1 MDWRGNSP
9 KLNYKMKDR
18 IHAIM
23 THLGLSQQDFAARL
37 DLSSSSIS
45 NIFNGRT
52 NPTIMHVNAI
62 HRAFPQINEKW
73 LLFGEGEMI
82 ESENTSPSSIGGITI
97 LNDDDDDAALGNLFD
112 QTENAVPT
120 PPARMTGR
128 VASGASQRS
137 RQRTSNAYE
146 EQVRRGTQTAENSE
160 VENVKNFDKSLR
172 RVKEIRVFY
181 DDNTYE
187 TFVPAVK

>member
-1 MDWRGNSP
+1 
-9 KLNYKMKDR
+9 MKDR
-18 IHAIM
+18 IHEIM

-82 ESENTSPSSIGGITI
+82 EDENVAPSPMGEITI
-97 LNDDDDDAALGNLFD
+97 IDDDDDDGVLGNLFE
-112 QTENAVPT
+112 QKETVPPT
-120 PPARMTGR
+120 PSSRMAGKGNAGAVARP
-128 VASGASQRS
+128 
-137 RQRTSNAYE
+137 RQRPSNSFE
-146 EQVRRGTQTAENSE
+146 EKEKRGSQTDEENEFE
-160 VENVKNFDKSLR
+160 VVKNLDKIMR

>member
-1 MDWRGNSP
+1 
-9 KLNYKMKDR
+9 
-18 IHAIM
+18 M

-82 ESENTSPSSIGGITI
+82 DGENVTPSPMNEITI
-97 LNDDDDDAALGNLFD
+97 LDDEDDDAGLGNLFE
-112 QTENAVPT
+112 QKEPVPPT
-120 PPARMTGR
+120 PPTRVTGR
-128 VASGASQRS
+128 GAAGVVTRP
-137 RQRTSNAYE
+137 RQRTPNSYE
-146 EQVRRGTQTAENSE
+146 EHEKRGFQVVEENE
-160 VENVKNFDKSLR
+160 YEGVKNSDKTLR

>member
-1 MDWRGNSP
+1 
-9 KLNYKMKDR
+9 MKDR
-18 IHAIM
+18 IHDIM

-82 ESENTSPSSIGGITI
+82 EGENDTPSPMSEITI
-97 LNDDDDDAALGNLFD
+97 IDDEEDDAALGNLFE
-112 QTENAVPT
+112 QKEAAAST
-120 PPARMTGR
+120 PPTRMTGR
-128 VASGASQRS
+128 ATAGAVTRP
-137 RQRTSNAYE
+137 RQRTTNTYE
-146 EQVRRGTQTAENSE
+146 EHVKRGSQTVEENEFES
-160 VENVKNFDKSLR
+160 VKNIDKKLR

>member
-1 MDWRGNSP
+1 
-9 KLNYKMKDR
+9 
-18 IHAIM
+18 M

-82 ESENTSPSSIGGITI
+82 EDENVAPSPMGEITI
-97 LNDDDDDAALGNLFD
+97 IDDDDDDGGIFD
-112 QTENAVPT
+112 DSDMPDNDTAV
-120 PPARMTGR
+120 A
-128 VASGASQRS
+128 
-137 RQRTSNAYE
+137 
-146 EQVRRGTQTAENSE
+146 AENSNASDG
-160 VENVKNFDKSLR
+160 ENA
-172 RVKEIRVFY
+172 
-181 DDNTYE
+181 DDNKE
-187 TFVPAVK
+187 EN